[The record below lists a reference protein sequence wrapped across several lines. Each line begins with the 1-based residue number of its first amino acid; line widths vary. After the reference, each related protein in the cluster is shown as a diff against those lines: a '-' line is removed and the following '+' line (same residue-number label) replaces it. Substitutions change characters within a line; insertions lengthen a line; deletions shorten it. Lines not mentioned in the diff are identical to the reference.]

1 MVSKKFV
8 VRNAGGLDA
17 NQAAQLVRLANQY
30 ECNVHIE
37 FGQKRADGK
46 SIMNMLALGVRHG
59 DEFTVITNGGDEEY
73 ALNALEEYLDRQ

>member
-8 VRNAGGLDA
+8 VRHDGGMDA
-17 NQAAQLVRLANQY
+17 NHAAQLVRLANQY
-30 ECNVHIE
+30 DCNVHVE

-46 SIMNMLALGVRHG
+46 SIMNMLALGARNG
-59 DEFTVITNGGDEEY
+59 DEIVIIANGPDGEY

>member
-46 SIMNMLALGVRHG
+46 STMNMLALGVRHG
-59 DEFTVITNGGDEEY
+59 DEFTVITNGVDEEY